1 MSAVVLISN
10 DSLELELLVLSLLSE
25 KGAVMS
31 NVVFIFVSILKHSG
45 SKKKNDDEIQLIS
58 ARKCYGFKNKHS
70 KLHSVIKHLF

>member
-31 NVVFIFVSILKHSG
+31 DVVFIFVSILKHSG
-45 SKKKNDDEIQLIS
+45 SKKKDDEIQLIS